1 LVISVTTIE
10 ALVLFLFLFCWH
22 QKSHNIMADPPH
34 VPPPIPPPPPAA
46 AASSRPKR
54 KRSWKT
60 DPRDSPGALVH
71 ALAHN
76 VMGKNAAALMFGNRN
91 YDKTFISGQVISV
104 FDSKKP
110 NAKNSQW
117 SLRVLWN
124 IAGHP
129 SGKEY
134 TILRQHT
141 KLGPVPVGINPQSSS
156 TYADSLNVRD
166 SQSVRGSTTYIPNAM
181 GVAAQMD
188 SSNLSV
194 ANSQQM
200 LTGGGNPGGNND
212 GTSHVHTGDSGD
224 RNSIEADMS
233 GDNGSNLSSTT
244 ATTNASS
251 MVRPWRSL
259 CEQGFASL
267 RCNG

>member
-1 LVISVTTIE
+1 
-10 ALVLFLFLFCWH
+10 
-22 QKSHNIMADPPH
+22 MADPPH

-54 KRSWKT
+54 KRSRKT

-124 IAGHP
+124 IAGQP

-156 TYADSLNVRD
+156 TYADSLNVRA
-166 SQSVRGSTTYIPNAM
+166 I
-181 GVAAQMD
+181 
-188 SSNLSV
+188 
-194 ANSQQM
+194 
-200 LTGGGNPGGNND
+200 NPCE
-212 GTSHVHTGDSGD
+212 D
-224 RNSIEADMS
+224 RQPTFPMRWAW
-233 GDNGSNLSSTT
+233 
-244 ATTNASS
+244 
-251 MVRPWRSL
+251 WRRWTPPIYRWRTL
-259 CEQGFASL
+259 N
-267 RCNG
+267 RC

>member
-1 LVISVTTIE
+1 
-10 ALVLFLFLFCWH
+10 
-22 QKSHNIMADPPH
+22 
-34 VPPPIPPPPPAA
+34 
-46 AASSRPKR
+46 
-54 KRSWKT
+54 
-60 DPRDSPGALVH
+60 
-71 ALAHN
+71 
-76 VMGKNAAALMFGNRN
+76 
-91 YDKTFISGQVISV
+91 
-104 FDSKKP
+104 
-110 NAKNSQW
+110 
-117 SLRVLWN
+117 
-124 IAGHP
+124 
-129 SGKEY
+129 
-134 TILRQHT
+134 
-141 KLGPVPVGINPQSSS
+141 
-156 TYADSLNVRD
+156 
-166 SQSVRGSTTYIPNAM
+166 M

-244 ATTNASS
+244 ATANASS

-259 CEQGFASL
+259 CEQGFASI